1 LIVGIRQRKKELAA
15 TVQPEFVSVDEAE
28 ILTGISRW
36 TWRDYAR
43 EGKIDS
49 TKVGARVLVP
59 LREIR
64 RLLEES
70 YRPRIPQK
78 AKKSLQGCG
87 LPGAAKLGSA
97 SEGTA

>member
-1 LIVGIRQRKKELAA
+1 MGIRQRKKEMAA
-15 TVQPEFVSVDEAE
+15 TVQPEFVSVDEAQ

-36 TWRDYAR
+36 TWRDYVR

-49 TKVGARVLVP
+49 NRVGTRILVP

-64 RLLEES
+64 RVLEEG

-78 AKKSLQGCG
+78 PKKSLRGRG
-87 LPGAAKLGSA
+87 LPGAAKKALEA
-97 SEGTA
+97 TQ